1 MFCIHSGFLIRKI
14 APKTNNIQQMEAK
27 ANQLGWM
34 SQFSNLFFKKNMKV
48 LITVKYMKKQSCRKS
63 IFKEILNNNI

>member
-1 MFCIHSGFLIRKI
+1 
-14 APKTNNIQQMEAK
+14 MEAK

>member
-1 MFCIHSGFLIRKI
+1 MFFIHSGFQIRKI

-34 SQFSNLFFKKNMKV
+34 PQFSNLFKK
-48 LITVKYMKKQSCRKS
+48 I
-63 IFKEILNNNI
+63 

>member
-14 APKTNNIQQMEAK
+14 APKTNNIQMEAK

-34 SQFSNLFFKKNMKV
+34 PQFSNLFKKNMKV